1 MGTSSSVPEYA
12 DRVRLRVQIPAR
24 PGARR
29 RCLVNVAWSAPRP
42 RQRPPDERAL
52 EHAALAS
59 PARLRILDLLVA
71 APGPL
76 HTDDLEVAVG
86 LHSSTLRGHLLV
98 LVDGGFVEQV
108 VQRDGRPG
116 RPRVRYGP
124 TAKARV
130 GTAGCLGYRTLAHVL
145 SAYLDHEADDPSATG
160 EDAGRTWARYLTRA
174 EPTQRRAEQAMLERA
189 GELLESI
196 GFRTGIERDDEGQVL
211 LSQSTCPFAGVVDEH
226 APIVCSLH
234 RGVIQGILEGVGV
247 RMDVEE
253 VAADRPQGPC
263 VVRLAR
269 RPAPW

>member
-1 MGTSSSVPEYA
+1 M
-12 DRVRLRVQIPAR
+12 
-24 PGARR
+24 
-29 RCLVNVAWSAPRP
+29 NVAWSAPRP

-76 HTDDLEVAVG
+76 HTDDLAAAVG

-98 LVDGGFVEQV
+98 LADAGFVEQV
-108 VQRDGRPG
+108 VMRDGRPG

-145 SAYLDHEADDPSATG
+145 SAYLDHEADDPSTTG

-174 EPTQRRAEQAMLERA
+174 EPTDPRTQEAMLGRVIEC
-189 GELLESI
+189 LESI
-196 GFRTGIERDDEGQVL
+196 GFRTAIERDDDGRVL
-211 LSQSTCPFAGVVDEH
+211 LFQSTCPFAGVVDDH
-226 APIVCSLH
+226 ASIVCSLH
-234 RGVIQGILEGVGV
+234 RGVIQGILDGLGA
-247 RMDVEE
+247 RMDVGE
-253 VAADRPQGPC
+253 VASDRLHGPC
-263 VVRLAR
+263 VARLAR
-269 RPAPW
+269 RRAPW